1 MQATESAIL
10 LRNLASLSDG
20 FSQLGT
26 RLSQAANVLQSTG
39 MPPAK
44 TLIDEITTS
53 RNSFTE
59 LCAKS
64 VALAE
69 ALALS
74 PAPKPESIVSL
85 NDLKSLLQTITQA
98 EEKRKAVQELSQR
111 ALATLDRLYAIR
123 HREREVFP
131 PLAECQMRGTVLRNA
146 IAETPWPKLH
156 PSAEELT
163 KGDNPFVALLT
174 LIEQGEKLEDEQCVR
189 LQEIVERAFSKSLAS
204 AALRGKLSLLADDA
218 SVREI
223 RTISPTQPAVKT
235 ERSSNSSGSMRPVF
249 ESSPIDLFTGP
260 VPKVES
266 EKQPPVFSEVRTG
279 SKEGRL
285 EVPRAGGSS
294 RSFFE
299 ASGEVD
305 SSSFPDEQ
313 NGMVAVKV
321 EAPSAREAGQFRK
334 VTQAREGRSVTHP
347 TSAMNNDSGTLAMAP
362 VSDTSEVQDDPILIP
377 SAAPTSTDY
386 ESKATGAGSVVDV
399 LYRCEADDKA
409 QKIASMLLTGA
420 YGLVEEKPAFLRDL
434 VWRLIFEEKL
444 SVAFH
449 VARCIEIQ
457 HPEFFPRLPSWLLRA
472 VVLGQRVRNP
482 QGDIARLLKDDFAR
496 CDTDCH
502 TTGDKE
508 WDLAVEFL
516 LLAGAFL
523 PALIAP
529 ETRASTI
536 LHGVCLDGGL
546 DHLSAYCNV
555 IALYGDLLVPLDP
568 MTLKKPGR
576 AQTKESVGFMRRLIG
591 NQENGARKDVVS
603 EQIEPLRVEISNRQ
617 QAVID
622 ELNLFKTVQS
632 SVAVLGS
639 LACCRRAIENVALLI
654 DPETPFSFDE
664 PLPRPLLNVD
674 LSRIPTLVLNKQGE
688 VEGIDQPAFL
698 ESLLRLIASGSLKM
712 I

>member
-98 EEKRKAVQELSQR
+98 EEKRKAVQALSQR

-156 PSAEELT
+156 PSVEELT

-174 LIEQGEKLEDEQCVR
+174 LIEQGENLEDEYCVR

-204 AALRGKLSLLADDA
+204 AALRGKLSLLSEDT

-223 RTISPTQPAVKT
+223 QTISPTQPAAKT
-235 ERSSNSSGSMRPVF
+235 ERSGSMRPVF
-249 ESSPIDLFTGP
+249 ESSPIDLFTST

-266 EKQPPVFSEVRTG
+266 EKQAPVLSEVRTG
-279 SKEGRL
+279 SKEGKL
-285 EVPRAGGSS
+285 EVPRAGGPS

-299 ASGEVD
+299 ASGEID
-305 SSSFPDEQ
+305 SSSFPDVQ
-313 NGMVAVKV
+313 NRMVAVKA
-321 EAPSAREAGQFRK
+321 ESPSAREAGQFRK
-334 VTQAREGRSVTHP
+334 VPQAGEGSSVTRP
-347 TSAMNNDSGTLAMAP
+347 PSTMNNDSGTLAMAP
-362 VSDTSEVQDDPILIP
+362 VSDTSEVQNDPILIP

-386 ESKATGAGSVVDV
+386 ESEATGAGRAVDV

-420 YGLVEEKPAFLRDL
+420 YGLVEERPAFLRDL

-472 VVLGQRVRNP
+472 IILGQRVRNP

-536 LHGVCLDGGL
+536 LHGVCLDGDL
-546 DHLSAYCNV
+546 DHLSTYCNV

-576 AQTKESVGFMRRLIG
+576 SQTKESVGFMRRLIG

-664 PLPRPLLNVD
+664 PLPRPLLNAD

-688 VEGIDQPAFL
+688 VEGIDQPAFI